1 MSPIRSA
8 IAAAVSVVML
18 VLAPVLF
25 FANTGDS
32 DAQAAEVETC
42 PVVAGVKDGNVLT
55 ITACGQV
62 LTANVNDLANGTLLE
77 GAITLPTTEISIP
90 GPTVTIPGP
99 KVTIR
104 PPRVTET
111 VRVPIPGPTRTVT
124 ERVEIPGP
132 TATVTRPP
140 IILERSAAPQPT
152 VTVTASPTGQP
163 TPSRATVTPSPEVRT
178 ETETETRT
186 VTETIIRNVL
196 IGTLALLVLAALG
209 VLALWLGYIL
219 GYKGAER
226 NEVRSLR
233 NMLDMLKGGGKHS

>member
-8 IAAAVSVVML
+8 IAAVVSVVMF

-77 GAITLPTTEISIP
+77 GAITLPTTEVS
-90 GPTVTIPGP
+90 IPGP

-226 NEVRSLR
+226 NEARSLR
-233 NMLDMLKGGGKHS
+233 NMLDLLKGGGKHS